1 MKKIIA
7 AAVAS
12 AFIAPAFAADVTIS
26 GDTEF
31 QYRAPDGA
39 DNSIAHDGVIMT
51 VKATSELDNGWT
63 VSADMPF
70 ELSGGSDGGESITL
84 SGNGMTIDFGDVSG
98 ALDAVGDYS
107 DVAPEKGGFA
117 AAADGSDAGLS
128 VSTAIGGATLNLS
141 HSPKG
146 GSHGAAAD
154 FNSYSVK
161 MPVGPAE
168 VYVGSETHGNDAL
181 DVLAYGAKASFG
193 GIMVAAEY
201 ADFDSGAS
209 ATGLAITY
217 KMGSMTVGAESQ
229 SEENAA
235 GADTSD
241 LTVMFAKYSLGGG
254 VTAYVE
260 SATDDYGT
268 DQNTLGLSYKF

>member
-12 AFIAPAFAADVTIS
+12 AFIAPAFAADITIS
-26 GDTEF
+26 GDVEF
-31 QYRAPDGA
+31 QYRAPDGV
-39 DNSIAHDGVIMT
+39 DNSIASDGLIMT
-51 VKATSELDNGWT
+51 VEASSELDNGWT

-70 ELSGGSDGGESITL
+70 ELSGGSDGGESIKL
-84 SGNGMTIDFGDVSG
+84 SGNGVTIDFGDVSG
-98 ALDAVGDYS
+98 ALDAVGDYT
-107 DVAPEKGGFA
+107 DVAPEKGGFH
-117 AAADGSDAGLS
+117 DGEDAGLA
-128 VSTAIGGATLNLS
+128 VSTAIGAATLNVS

-146 GSHGAAAD
+146 GSYGAEPD
-154 FNSYSVK
+154 FNAYSVK

-168 VYVGSETHGNDAL
+168 VYVGAETHGDDTK

-229 SEENAA
+229 SIEDAA
-235 GADTSD
+235 GADTQD

>member
-12 AFIAPAFAADVTIS
+12 AFIAPAFAADITIS
-26 GDTEF
+26 GDVEF

-39 DNSIAHDGVIMT
+39 DNVVASDGVIMT
-51 VKATSELDNGWT
+51 VKATEELDNGWT

-70 ELSGGSDGGESITL
+70 ELAGGSDGGESITL
-84 SGNGMTIDFGDVSG
+84 KGNGMTIDFGEVSG

-107 DVAPEKGGFA
+107 DVAPEKGGFS
-117 AAADGSDAGLS
+117 ADGSDSALS
-128 VSTAIGGATLNLS
+128 VAMGVGAATLNLS

-146 GSHGAAAD
+146 GGINDAAAD

-168 VYVGSETHGNDAL
+168 VYVGSETHGDGSK
-181 DVLAYGAKASFG
+181 DVIAYGVKASMG
-193 GIMVAAEY
+193 GAMVAAEY
-201 ADFDSGAS
+201 ADYDSGAS
-209 ATGLAITY
+209 TTGLAVTY
-217 KMGSMTVGAESQ
+217 KMGSMTIGAENQ
-229 SEENAA
+229 SAEDAA
-235 GADTSD
+235 GADTKD

-268 DQNTLGLSYKF
+268 DQNTLGLSFTF

>member
-12 AFIAPAFAADVTIS
+12 AFIAPAFAADITIS
-26 GDTEF
+26 GDVEF

-39 DNSIAHDGVIMT
+39 DNSIAHDGVIMK
-51 VKATSELDNGWT
+51 VVGTSELDNGWT

-84 SGNGMTIDFGDVSG
+84 KGDGMTIDFGDVSG

-107 DVAPEKGGFA
+107 DVAPEAGGFA
-117 AAADGSDAGLS
+117 ADGNDAGLS
-128 VSTAIGGATLNLS
+128 LSMGVGAATLNLS

-168 VYVGSETHGNDAL
+168 VYVGSETHGDDTK
-181 DVLAYGAKASFG
+181 DVIAYGVKASFG
-193 GIMVAAEY
+193 GAMVAAEY
-201 ADFDSGAS
+201 ADYDSGAS
-209 ATGLAITY
+209 ATGLAVTY
-217 KMGSMTVGAESQ
+217 KMGSMTIGAENQ
-229 SEENAA
+229 SSEDSA
-235 GADTSD
+235 GADTAD

-260 SATDDYGT
+260 SATNDYGT
-268 DQNTLGLSYKF
+268 DQNTLGLSFTF

>member
-7 AAVAS
+7 AAVAT
-12 AFIAPAFAADVTIS
+12 AFIAPAFAADITIS
-26 GDTEF
+26 GDVEF

-51 VKATSELDNGWT
+51 VEASSELDNGWT
-63 VSADMPF
+63 VSADRPF
-70 ELSGGSDGGESITL
+70 ELSGGSDGGESIKL
-84 SGNGMTIDFGDVSG
+84 SGNGVTIDFGDVSG

-107 DVAPEKGGFA
+107 DVAPEKGGFS
-117 AAADGSDAGLS
+117 ADGNDAGLS
-128 VSTAIGGATLNLS
+128 VSTAIGAATLNVS

-146 GSHGAAAD
+146 ASHGGTAD
-154 FNSYSVK
+154 FNAYSIK

-168 VYVGSETHGNDAL
+168 VYVGSETHGDDTK

-193 GIMVAAEY
+193 GAMVAAEY
-201 ADFDSGAS
+201 ADYDSGAS
-209 ATGLAITY
+209 STGLAITY

-229 SEENAA
+229 STEDAA
-235 GADTSD
+235 GADTKD